1 MKRLYWVRAVVVNN
15 GNERSE
21 QTLGAL
27 EANILGAVLLAVA
40 RVEIHKGTLVP
51 LTGS

>member
-1 MKRLYWVRAVVVNN
+1 VKRLYWVRAVVVNN

-27 EANILGAVLLAVA
+27 EATILGAVLLAVA